1 LKTDAETAIK
11 YILGREDL
19 RNSPI
24 LLYGQSLGGAV
35 AIYLA
40 DKHQDEVIPQHM
52 HTLIRRI
59 ADDNQ
64 VDALIIENTF
74 TDMPT
79 VARKS
84 VSSPL
89 SSISYVV
96 GVLTHVFVAWEY
108 QDYITLPRSF
118 AAKNGDP

>member
-1 LKTDAETAIK
+1 MKTDAETAIK
-11 YILGREDL
+11 YIFGREDL

-24 LLYGQSLGGAV
+24 VLYGQSLGGAV

-40 DKHQDEVIPQHM
+40 DKHQDEVIPPTSA

-79 VARKS
+79 VARKF
-84 VSSPL
+84 VSPFL
-89 SSISYVV
+89 SSIS
-96 GVLTHVFVAWEY
+96 
-108 QDYITLPRSF
+108 
-118 AAKNGDP
+118 